1 MSEHYYAN
9 KPTAAHQRQVVRLDI
24 NDVHLVLVT
33 DTGVFSRRGV
43 DAGTRLLLESVPAP
57 AEGVMLDMGCG
68 YGPIGLY
75 FAAVC
80 PYCQVHMSDIN
91 ERAVELSRE
100 NAVRNGLRNV
110 TVFCGE
116 AFAPLQKQKY
126 HLIVTNPPIR
136 AGKQCLLQMFSAA
149 HRHLLPGGRFAFVA
163 RTQQGA
169 KTLAKAVEQIFGN
182 ITDLARGGGYRVYMA
197 YKDADATVALD

>member
-1 MSEHYYAN
+1 MS
-9 KPTAAHQRQVVRLDI
+9 
-24 NDVHLVLVT
+24 
-33 DTGVFSRRGV
+33 
-43 DAGTRLLLESVPAP
+43 
-57 AEGVMLDMGCG
+57 
-68 YGPIGLY
+68 
-75 FAAVC
+75 
-80 PYCQVHMSDIN
+80 
-91 ERAVELSRE
+91 AVELSRE

-116 AFAPLQKQKY
+116 AFARSKSKSIISSSQIP
-126 HLIVTNPPIR
+126 HH